1 MYSIIFLYFQKDI
14 TEKEFVSLYWGG
26 QGYCISKALIEDGRK
41 NLLLEGAPGLLDIN
55 CPIRLI
61 HGTMDR
67 EVPIDVPLRLSR
79 RLKTQDVIITLIS
92 GADHDLEGPACEK
105 CIRQVAKEFISEC
118 SSAPS
123 ETEPLEFPPAI
134 QDW

>member
-1 MYSIIFLYFQKDI
+1 M
-14 TEKEFVSLYWGG
+14 SLYWGG
-26 QGYCISKALIEDGRK
+26 QGYCISKALIEDGRE
-41 NLLLEGAPGLLDIN
+41 NLLLEGAPEQLNIN

-79 RLKTQDVIITLIS
+79 RLRTKDVVITLIS
-92 GADHDLEGPACEK
+92 GADHNLEGPACEK
-105 CIRQVAKEFISEC
+105 CIRTITKEFISEC

-123 ETEPLEFPPAI
+123 KTGPLEFPPMI
-134 QDW
+134 EDW